1 MNIHELART
10 TPASRALIAA
20 RRAAGI
26 GEAVVAQQLSID
38 RKTVRKWTHRQHAEG
53 PGGLQD
59 RSSRPLR
66 SPTALDAAWRDA
78 VLALRRLK
86 FTQAQIAQVLRLSKS
101 RTQRAVAAV
110 GLGKLRALEPPVA
123 DNRYQRARPG
133 ELVHVDTKKLGRF
146 YQPWHRVTGDRRDT
160 RLRGV
165 KGWEFLHVA
174 IDDRTRLAYAEL
186 LLDEKGATCAGF
198 LQRAAAFF
206 ARHGIRPIERVMSD
220 NGAGYISADFRM
232 AVAALAAR
240 HLRTRPYTPRT
251 NGKAE
256 RFMQTMLRLWAYV
269 RPYHSSD
276 ERAAALAP
284 WLVWYNRQRPHAHF
298 TNAAPSKRSWLYDGT
313 TLWEITRTISTNGV
327 PSASRVTMPTALRP
341 TRNRTSAASEAA

>member
-1 MNIHELART
+1 MNIHKLART
-10 TPASRALIAA
+10 TPASRALIAV

-26 GEAVVAQQLSID
+26 GEAAVAQQLGID
-38 RKTVRKWTHRQHAEG
+38 RKTVRKWTRREHAEG
-53 PGGLQD
+53 RDGLQD

-110 GLGKLRALEPPVA
+110 GLGKLRALEPPMA
-123 DNRYQRARPG
+123 DNRYERARPG

-146 YQPWHRVTGDRRDT
+146 YQPGHRVTGDRSNT

-206 ARHGIRPIERVMSD
+206 ARHGIRRIERVMSD
-220 NGAGYISADFRM
+220 NGSGYISADFRR

-256 RFMQTMLRLWAYV
+256 RFIQTMLRLWAYV

-284 WLVWYNRQRPHAHF
+284 WLVWYNRQRPHGSLHD
-298 TNAAPSKRSWLYDGT
+298 RSPAE
-313 TLWEITRTISTNGV
+313 TL
-327 PSASRVTMPTALRP
+327 TALR
-341 TRNRTSAASEAA
+341 RDNLVGDHS

>member
-1 MNIHELART
+1 MNIHKLART

-26 GEAVVAQQLSID
+26 GEAAVAQQLGID
-38 RKTVRKWTHRQHAEG
+38 RKTVRKWARRQHAEG

-78 VLALRRLK
+78 VVALRRLK

-110 GLGKLRALEPPVA
+110 GLGKLRALEPPMA
-123 DNRYQRARPG
+123 DNRYERARPG

-146 YQPWHRVTGDRRDT
+146 YQPGHRVTGDRSDT

-206 ARHGIRPIERVMSD
+206 ARHGIRRIERVMSD

-256 RFMQTMLRLWAYV
+256 RFIQTMLRLWAYV

-284 WLVWYNRQRPHAHF
+284 WLVWYNRQRPHGSLHD
-298 TNAAPSKRSWLYDGT
+298 RSPVE
-313 TLWEITRTISTNGV
+313 TL
-327 PSASRVTMPTALRP
+327 MALR
-341 TRNRTSAASEAA
+341 RDNLVGDHI

>member
-1 MNIHELART
+1 MNIHKLART

-26 GEAVVAQQLSID
+26 GEAAVAQQLGID
-38 RKTVRKWTHRQHAEG
+38 RKTVRKWARRQHAEG

-78 VLALRRLK
+78 VVALRRLK

-110 GLGKLRALEPPVA
+110 GLGKLRALEPPMA
-123 DNRYQRARPG
+123 DNRYERARPG

-146 YQPWHRVTGDRRDT
+146 YQPGHRVTGDRSDT

-206 ARHGIRPIERVMSD
+206 ARHGIRRIERVMSD

-256 RFMQTMLRLWAYV
+256 RFIQTMLRLWAYV

-284 WLVWYNRQRPHAHF
+284 WLVWYNRQRPHGSLHD
-298 TNAAPSKRSWLYDGT
+298 RSPVE
-313 TLWEITRTISTNGV
+313 TL
-327 PSASRVTMPTALRP
+327 MALR
-341 TRNRTSAASEAA
+341 RDNLVGDHS